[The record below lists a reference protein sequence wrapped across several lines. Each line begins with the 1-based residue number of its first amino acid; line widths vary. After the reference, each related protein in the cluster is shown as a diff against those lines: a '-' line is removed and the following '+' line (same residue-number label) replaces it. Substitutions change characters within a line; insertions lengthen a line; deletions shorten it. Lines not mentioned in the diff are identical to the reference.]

1 MLIEGVYLLS
11 RFTVLAM
18 RSEAPYYVYLLFGWG
33 LPFVVVLSWTI
44 IHEQHSTANGLYC
57 WMPYSQGLH
66 LWILAATMGLALL
79 LNVVVLLAIVIILIQ
94 KLQTE
99 NSAES
104 KKIWLV
110 LSQIIASQNVI
121 CLGRQ

>member
-1 MLIEGVYLLS
+1 
-11 RFTVLAM
+11 
-18 RSEAPYYVYLLFGWG
+18 
-33 LPFVVVLSWTI
+33 
-44 IHEQHSTANGLYC
+44 
-57 WMPYSQGLH
+57 
-66 LWILAATMGLALL
+66 MGLALL